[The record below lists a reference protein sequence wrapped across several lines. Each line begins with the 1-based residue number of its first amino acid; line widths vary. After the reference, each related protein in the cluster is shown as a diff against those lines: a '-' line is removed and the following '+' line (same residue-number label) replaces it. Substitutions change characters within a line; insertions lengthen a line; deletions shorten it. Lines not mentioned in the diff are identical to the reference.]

1 MTSSVVGIFYFE
13 KNEPTLWCFSKNK
26 DVLVKS
32 VYFAIMYRCDKDMTA
47 RLNIAYV
54 VLKEYKNVESVY
66 QCWLLFE
73 SLIPE
78 AMVKFSK
85 ENVS

>member
-1 MTSSVVGIFYFE
+1 
-13 KNEPTLWCFSKNK
+13 
-26 DVLVKS
+26 
-32 VYFAIMYRCDKDMTA
+32 MTA

-66 QCWLLFE
+66 QWWLLFE

>member
-1 MTSSVVGIFYFE
+1 
-13 KNEPTLWCFSKNK
+13 
-26 DVLVKS
+26 
-32 VYFAIMYRCDKDMTA
+32 MYRCDKDMTA

-73 SLIPE
+73 SLISE